1 MGSEASA
8 GTQPFSD
15 PDESPAEA
23 SVLRMLLGAQLR
35 RLAEVAEQPQVRLQV
50 IPFSAGGHAGAS
62 GAFSVLRFR
71 EPDLPDVGLHRTAHR
86 RHLPGPAR
94 RRGALPGSR

>member
-1 MGSEASA
+1 MGSEVPA

-15 PDESPAEA
+15 PDGSPAEA

-35 RLAEVAEQPQVRLQV
+35 RLREAGLQV

-71 EPDLPDVGLHRTAHR
+71 EPDLPDVVYIEQI
-86 RHLPGPAR
+86 
-94 RRGALPGSR
+94 SREL

>member
-1 MGSEASA
+1 MGSEVPA

-15 PDESPAEA
+15 PDGSPAEA

-35 RLAEVAEQPQVRLQV
+35 RLAEVAEQP
-50 IPFSAGGHAGAS
+50 
-62 GAFSVLRFR
+62 
-71 EPDLPDVGLHRTAHR
+71 
-86 RHLPGPAR
+86 R